1 MRGKK
6 GALDVSINS
15 IVVIIFAIIML
26 GMGIAFIR
34 GMFGGI
40 GGQVNDIIKGSQ
52 LEKVPTI
59 DNPFTLSTMQLD
71 MARKET
77 KVLEVGYYNSENAP
91 KQITLDVSCSSATG
105 ISIKNPGTAARTVA
119 PSDTIGWRVSI
130 TTASTTV
137 SDTYSCT
144 AKAKEATAEKK
155 YQDFFITVS

>member
-15 IVVIIFAIIML
+15 IVVIIFAIMML
-26 GMGIAFIR
+26 GLGIAFIN

-40 GGQVNDIIKGSQ
+40 TGQVNDIVKGSQ
-52 LEKVPTI
+52 LQKIPTV
-59 DNPFTLSTMQLD
+59 DDPFTLSTTQLE

-77 KVLEVGYYNSENAP
+77 KVLEVGYYNSENAA
-91 KQITLDVSCSSATG
+91 KQITLDISCSSATG

>member
-1 MRGKK
+1 VRGKK